1 MGDATAL
8 LPRTLPGALPAIV
21 LALAAASAS
30 PAAAQ
35 VRGYRLDP
43 VHTRVLF
50 AIDHAGFSTALGTV
64 SGSHGVI
71 AFDPDDWRSARIDV
85 RVPLLRVDLGVA
97 DWTQAA
103 QRMLGSA
110 SYPEARFIS
119 AAIEPVDATHARACG
134 TLYLHGRQQPL
145 CLDVTFN
152 QARREPL
159 PPFHHLAG
167 FSATATLQ
175 RSAFGIDKW
184 LGMVG
189 DQVELRIEV
198 EAIQDD
204 DALDGLPPPQASV
217 P

>member
-1 MGDATAL
+1 MGHANAL
-8 LPRTLPGALPAIV
+8 LPRALPGALSAIA
-21 LALAAASAS
+21 LALAATWTL

-50 AIDHAGFSTALGTV
+50 GIDHAGFSTALGTV
-64 SGSHGVI
+64 SGSNGTI
-71 AFDPDDWRSARIDV
+71 AFDPVDWRSARIDV
-85 RVPLLRVDLGVA
+85 KVPLQRVDLGDA

-110 SYPEARFIS
+110 SHPVARFIS
-119 AAIEPVDATHARACG
+119 AAIEPVDTNHARACG
-134 TLYLHGRQQPL
+134 TLYLHGSQQPL

-159 PPFHHLAG
+159 PPFHEVAG
-167 FSATATLQ
+167 FSATASLQ
-175 RSAFGIDKW
+175 RSAFGIDQW
-184 LGMVG
+184 RGMIG
-189 DQVELRIEV
+189 DAVELRIEA
-198 EAIQDD
+198 EAIRDD
-204 DALDGLPPPQASV
+204 DALAAFPPQASD

>member
-1 MGDATAL
+1 MLASL
-8 LPRTLPGALPAIV
+8 LPA
-21 LALAAASAS
+21 

-35 VRGYRLDP
+35 VQGYRLDTI
-43 VHTRVLF
+43 HTRIVF
-50 AIDHAGFSTALGTV
+50 AIDHAGFSTALGTI
-64 SGSHGVI
+64 SGSTGVV
-71 AFDPDDWRSARIDV
+71 AFDPLDWSSARLDV
-85 RVPLLRVDLGVA
+85 RVPLRRVDLG
-97 DWTQAA
+97 DKRWNRAA
-103 QRMLGSA
+103 ARMLGSA
-110 SYPEARFIS
+110 SHPEARFIAS
-119 AAIEPVDATHARACG
+119 DVRAVDASHARACG